1 MFGDRLK
8 LARKKAG
15 HSLRSLSEALGG
27 QVSAQAIGKY
37 ERGEMMPA
45 SDVLTALV
53 KELSVSVS
61 FLLSEQVE
69 KLEEVEFRK
78 NAKASATERAQVEAT
93 VIDHVE
99 RYLEIEELLELESA
113 EWHAPFKPKILKSEE
128 ESEAL
133 ANAVR
138 KAWKLGCDPIPNMT
152 ELLEE
157 KGIKILILDLPASF
171 SGLTC
176 LVRRSGKKAPVPVI
190 VISRHVTLERRR
202 FTLAHELAH
211 RLIAS
216 ESPVDHERAANRFA
230 GAFLVPANHLTVKI
244 GEHRK
249 KMSYAE
255 LLQLKKMYR
264 VSAAAM
270 LMRLFQIGV
279 LSKSAVDYA
288 FQTYAKPWRTIEPE
302 PLERPGKSGTKER
315 AKRFERLCLRALS
328 ERLISLSR
336 GVELLRISVPALEE
350 MLKGPTAEA
359 CA

>member
-27 QVSAQAIGKY
+27 KVSAQAIGKY

-45 SDVLTALV
+45 SDVLTAMA
-53 KELSVSVS
+53 KELSVPIS

-69 KLEEVEFRK
+69 KLEDVEFRK
-78 NAKASATERAQVEAT
+78 NSSASAAERAQVEAI

-99 RYLEIEELLELESA
+99 RYLEIEEILNLESA
-113 EWHAPFKPKILKSEE
+113 EWHAPFRPKLLNAEDESEE
-128 ESEAL
+128 L
-133 ANAVR
+133 ANCVR
-138 KAWKLGCDPIPNMT
+138 KAWQLGSDPIPNMT

-157 KGIKILILDLPASF
+157 KGIKVLILDLPKSF
-171 SGLTC
+171 SGVTC
-176 LVRRSGKKAPVPVI
+176 LVHRAGKKRPVPVI
-190 VISRHVTLERRR
+190 VISKHVSLERRR

-211 RLIAS
+211 RLIDS
-216 ESPVDHERAANRFA
+216 GSPVDHERASDRFA
-230 GAFLVPANHLTVKI
+230 GAFLVPASHLTAEI
-244 GEHRK
+244 GKTRK
-249 KMSYAE
+249 KMSYDE

-288 FQTYAKPWRTIEPE
+288 FQTFAKPWRFKEPA
-302 PLERPGKSGTKER
+302 PLENPDSPGSKEQ

-328 ERLISLSR
+328 ERFISLSK
-336 GVELLRISVPALEE
+336 GIELLRIPVKELEE
-350 MLKGPTAEA
+350 KLKGPAIA
-359 CA
+359 A